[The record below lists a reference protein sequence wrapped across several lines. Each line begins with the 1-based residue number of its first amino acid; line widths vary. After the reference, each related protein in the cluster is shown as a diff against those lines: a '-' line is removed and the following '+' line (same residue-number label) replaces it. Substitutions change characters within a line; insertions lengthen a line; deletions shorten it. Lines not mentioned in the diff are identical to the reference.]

1 MIDKV
6 NNLDLEC
13 YILNPKSLDNLFHLV
28 HALKRQLHEQVE
40 QLELPIAPM
49 HVRVIKIISKQ
60 SPCTAMDVVNFLN
73 RDKAQVTRLLQT
85 LIAEGFIEKR
95 PNPEDKRSQCLLT
108 TDKGNKVLDKI
119 KVVDAEIFQKMT
131 LNVSDD
137 ELAAFQITTGKLA
150 ENLVKK

>member
-1 MIDKV
+1 M
-6 NNLDLEC
+6 
-13 YILNPKSLDNLFHLV
+13 NPKSLDNLFHLV

>member
-1 MIDKV
+1 
-6 NNLDLEC
+6 
-13 YILNPKSLDNLFHLV
+13 LNPKSLDNLFHLV

>member
-1 MIDKV
+1 M
-6 NNLDLEC
+6 
-13 YILNPKSLDNLFHLV
+13 LNPKSLDNLFHLV